1 MNTHYLPSELA
12 TFTTGFAADPTD
24 SLLYVQYGASVPE
37 YLELAKD
44 AANGVVWATVT
55 GVYGDAIGK
64 SFGERYQAS
73 DPRVLIDT
81 VRYIGLDPRG
91 HRFVDRH
98 AFAWRP
104 VMRDHFH
111 LRLGAA

>member
-44 AANGVVWATVT
+44 AANGVVCAGHIERRLIFIHRHHDEVGVDVPQATTMV
-55 GVYGDAIGK
+55 VMDADR
-64 SFGERYQAS
+64 FGN
-73 DPRVLIDT
+73 I
-81 VRYIGLDPRG
+81 
-91 HRFVDRH
+91 
-98 AFAWRP
+98 
-104 VMRDHFH
+104 
-111 LRLGAA
+111 